1 MIDLW
6 IGAGVLSLVAL
17 AFLLVPLLRGRHAQ
31 AEEDRTALNVALYEE
46 RLGELSA
53 QHAAG
58 TLSAEQLEAGR
69 ADAAR
74 ELLEDTEQQDVRPVS
89 RLGRS
94 IPLIAALLVPLA
106 GFGLYMHWGASD
118 KLELAREFAEQP
130 KSAEEMTQRLEKA
143 VQSQPDSPDAWYF
156 LARTYMSQERP
167 KQAAAAFERVVELS
181 GREPDLL
188 GQWAQALY
196 FAGDRQWSKQLQLLV
211 DEALQADPNEVTSLG
226 LLGIA
231 AYEDQRYQE
240 AADHWERL
248 VKSLPEDDP
257 SREAIR
263 GGIAQ
268 ARAQAGQAA
277 GEPAAEP
284 SASNAE
290 PAAAQGEAKVQVAVS
305 LGDEAK
311 ARVQPGDVVFVF
323 ARAVSGPAVPLAAK
337 RLTIDQLPLEV
348 SLSDADA
355 MAPQFLLSSAEQVR
369 LYARVSR
376 SGDATKGEWI
386 GQSEPLSV
394 RGEDSVA
401 TLVINQAETP

>member
-1 MIDLW
+1 
-6 IGAGVLSLVAL
+6 
-17 AFLLVPLLRGRHAQ
+17 
-31 AEEDRTALNVALYEE
+31 
-46 RLGELSA
+46 
-53 QHAAG
+53 
-58 TLSAEQLEAGR
+58 
-69 ADAAR
+69 
-74 ELLEDTEQQDVRPVS
+74 
-89 RLGRS
+89 
-94 IPLIAALLVPLA
+94 
-106 GFGLYMHWGASD
+106 MHWGASD
-118 KLELAREFAEQP
+118 KLELAREFAQQP
-130 KSAEEMTQRLEKA
+130 KSADEMIQRLEKA
-143 VQSQPDSPDAWYF
+143 VQTQPDSPDAWYF

-181 GREPDLL
+181 GRQPDLL

-196 FAGDRQWSKQLQLLV
+196 FAGDRQWSKQLQSLT

-268 ARAQAGQAA
+268 ARAQAGQVA

-284 SASNAE
+284 SASNAA

-401 TLVINQAETP
+401 TLVFNQAETP